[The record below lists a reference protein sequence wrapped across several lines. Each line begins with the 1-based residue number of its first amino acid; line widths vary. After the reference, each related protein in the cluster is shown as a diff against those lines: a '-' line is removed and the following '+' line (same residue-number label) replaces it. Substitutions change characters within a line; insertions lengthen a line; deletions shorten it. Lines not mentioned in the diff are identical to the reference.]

1 MYDFGLRLKDLRRAR
16 GLTQKA
22 LAKRINKSVSAVSSY
37 ESNAQL
43 PPLDVANSI
52 ALTLGISLDCLVG
65 NEDIPIYSSA
75 GLTKTQNTILELLIA
90 EFHNSSN
97 HSPQL
102 SERQLLI
109 IKMLIESFTQP

>member
-22 LAKRINKSVSAVSSY
+22 LAKRINKSVSAISSY

-43 PPLDVANSI
+43 PSLDVANSI

-65 NEDIPIYSSA
+65 NEDIPMYSSA

-90 EFHNSSN
+90 EVHNSSN